1 MFDKYAKFC
10 LAAGLSPGAGLV
22 AYTKLRTPAEP
33 ESGPGNAAV
42 KFHGTLS
49 KKRITWCSPG
59 LPSACLPGKTL
70 SKLSNA
76 AGAKTLYKIQFG
88 FLERT

>member
-1 MFDKYAKFC
+1 MRFVSAC
-10 LAAGLSPGAGLV
+10 LTNMQSFVSQPV
-22 AYTKLRTPAEP
+22 TRKLRIPAEP
-33 ESGPGNAAV
+33 DSGPGYAAV

-49 KKRITWCSPG
+49 KKRITCVAQP
-59 LPSACLPGKTL
+59 ALPGKTL

-88 FLERT
+88 FLEPT